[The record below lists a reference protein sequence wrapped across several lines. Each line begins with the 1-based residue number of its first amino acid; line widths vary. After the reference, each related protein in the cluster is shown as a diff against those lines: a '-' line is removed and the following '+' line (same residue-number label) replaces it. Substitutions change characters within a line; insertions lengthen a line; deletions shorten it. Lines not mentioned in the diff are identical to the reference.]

1 MAEPDLMPTGIQM
14 RRPDIAYFTREQI
27 YKGREGVKV
36 VWNIVPDHEIVYV
49 YTSRKSVKI
58 CTDDDVCSA
67 ASVLPEFDIKV
78 SEKFVIPANA

>member
-1 MAEPDLMPTGIQM
+1 MIPEFVVEIISETDELYKIEDKLTE
-14 RRPDIAYFTREQI
+14 YF
-27 YKGREGVKV
+27 KAGVKV